1 MGKAFGI
8 PRLLFIASLGLAAF
22 ALSIALP
29 SLAVAKSDYENF
41 KVYGDKTIKDLM
53 EASRDGAV
61 SWKTLQRVSVEVK
74 DTKTETLFIPD
85 FDESVAV
92 LDGKE
97 IEIEGFM
104 FPLVPT
110 TDIPDTGDHFLLSSI
125 PASCP
130 YFHVYGGQIID
141 VIAAEKVEFDED
153 EPIRIRGRLALLH
166 ENRDGLFYRM
176 TEVRLVQ

>member
-1 MGKAFGI
+1 MGRSLVRLLPVLAFG
-8 PRLLFIASLGLAAF
+8 LTAF
-22 ALSIALP
+22 AFSSPVA
-29 SLAVAKSDYENF
+29 AKSDIENF

-61 SWKTLQRVSVEVK
+61 SWKTLQKVSVDIK
-74 DTKTETLFIPD
+74 DTKTETLFIPE
-85 FDESVAV
+85 FDQSVAV

-110 TDIPDTGDHFLLSSI
+110 TDIPDSGDHFLLSSI

-130 YFHVYGGQIID
+130 YFHIYGGQIID
-141 VIAAEKVEFDED
+141 VIAVDEIEFDED
-153 EPIRIRGRLALLH
+153 EPVRLKGRLELLRD
-166 ENRDGLFYRM
+166 NTDGLFYRM
-176 TEVRLVQ
+176 TGVKMVN

>member
-1 MGKAFGI
+1 MGRSFV
-8 PRLLFIASLGLAAF
+8 RLLPVLVLGMAAF

-29 SLAVAKSDYENF
+29 SPVTARSDIENF

-61 SWKTLQRVSVEVK
+61 SWKTLQRVTVDVK

-85 FDESVAV
+85 FDKSVAA

-104 FPLVPT
+104 FPLVAT
-110 TDIPDTGDHFLLSSI
+110 TDIPDAEDHFLLSSI

-130 YFHVYGGQIID
+130 FFHIYGGQIIE
-141 VIAAEKVEFDED
+141 VISVNEFEFDED
-153 EPIRIRGRLALLH
+153 DPVRIKGRLELLRD
-166 ENRDGLFYRM
+166 NTDGLFYKM
-176 TEVRLVQ
+176 TGVTRVN

>member
-8 PRLLFIASLGLAAF
+8 PRLLFIASLGLAGF
-22 ALSIALP
+22 AVFMVFGSP
-29 SLAVAKSDYENF
+29 AVAKSDYENV
-41 KVYGDKTIKDLM
+41 KVYGDKTLKDLM

-85 FDESVAV
+85 FDKSVAA

-110 TDIPDTGDHFLLSSI
+110 TDIPDSGDHFLLSSI

-130 YFHVYGGQIID
+130 FFHIYGGQIIEG
-141 VIAAEKVEFDED
+141 IAVNEFEFDEED
-153 EPIRIRGRLALLH
+153 PVRIKGRLELLRQ
-166 ENRDGLFYRM
+166 NTDGLFYKM
-176 TEVRLVQ
+176 TGVTLVN

>member
-1 MGKAFGI
+1 MGRSLV
-8 PRLLFIASLGLAAF
+8 RLLAVLAFGLAAF
-22 ALSIALP
+22 ALP
-29 SLAVAKSDYENF
+29 SPVTAKSDFENV

-61 SWKTLQRVSVEVK
+61 SWKTLQKVTVEVI

-85 FDESVAV
+85 FEQSVAA

-110 TDIPDTGDHFLLSSI
+110 TDIPDSGDHFLLSSI

-130 YFHVYGGQIID
+130 FFHIYGGQLID
-141 VIAAEKVEFDED
+141 VIAVEEIEFDED
-153 EPIRIRGRLALLH
+153 EPVRLRGRLELLRD
-166 ENRDGLFYRM
+166 NTDGLFYRM
-176 TEVRLVQ
+176 TGVKMVN

>member
-1 MGKAFGI
+1 MGRSLVRLLPVLAFG
-8 PRLLFIASLGLAAF
+8 LTAF
-22 ALSIALP
+22 ALSIAFSSP
-29 SLAVAKSDYENF
+29 VAAKSDIENF

-61 SWKTLQRVSVEVK
+61 SWKTLQKVTVDIK

-85 FDESVAV
+85 FDQSVAV

-110 TDIPDTGDHFLLSSI
+110 TDIPDSGDHFLLSSI

-130 YFHVYGGQIID
+130 YFHIYGGQIID
-141 VIAAEKVEFDED
+141 VIAVDEIEFDED
-153 EPIRIRGRLALLH
+153 EPVRLRGRLELLRD
-166 ENRDGLFYRM
+166 NTDGLFYRM
-176 TEVRLVQ
+176 TGVKMVN

>member
-1 MGKAFGI
+1 MGRSFV
-8 PRLLFIASLGLAAF
+8 RLLPVLVLGLAAF

-29 SLAVAKSDYENF
+29 SPAVAKSDYENF

-130 YFHVYGGQIID
+130 FFHIYGGQIIE
-141 VIAAEKVEFDED
+141 VIAVDEFEFDED
-153 EPIRIRGRLALLH
+153 DPVRIKGRLKLLRD
-166 ENRDGLFYRM
+166 NTDGLFYRM
-176 TEVRLVQ
+176 TGVTMVN

>member
-1 MGKAFGI
+1 MGRSLV
-8 PRLLFIASLGLAAF
+8 RLLPVLAVGLTAF
-22 ALSIALP
+22 ALSIAFSSP
-29 SLAVAKSDYENF
+29 VAAKSDIENF

-61 SWKTLQRVSVEVK
+61 SWKTLQKVTVDIK

-85 FDESVAV
+85 FDQSVAV

-97 IEIEGFM
+97 IVIEGFM

-110 TDIPDTGDHFLLSSI
+110 TDIPDSGDHFLLSSI

-130 YFHVYGGQIID
+130 YFHIYGGQIID
-141 VIAAEKVEFDED
+141 VIAVDEIEFDED
-153 EPIRIRGRLALLH
+153 EPVRLRGRLELLRD
-166 ENRDGLFYRM
+166 NTDGLFYRM
-176 TEVRLVQ
+176 TGVKMVN

>member
-1 MGKAFGI
+1 MGRSFVGHLPVLA
-8 PRLLFIASLGLAAF
+8 LGLAAF
-22 ALSIALP
+22 ALSIAFSSP
-29 SLAVAKSDYENF
+29 VAARSDIENY

-61 SWKTLQRVSVEVK
+61 SWKTLQKVTVDVI
-74 DTKTETLFIPD
+74 DTKTETLFIPE
-85 FDESVAV
+85 FDQSVAS

-110 TDIPDTGDHFLLSSI
+110 TDIPDSGDHFLLSSI

-130 YFHVYGGQIID
+130 YFHIYGGQIID
-141 VIAAEKVEFDED
+141 VIAVDEIEFDED
-153 EPIRIRGRLALLH
+153 EPVRLRGRLELLRD
-166 ENRDGLFYRM
+166 NTDGLFYRM
-176 TEVRLVQ
+176 TGVKMVN

>member
-1 MGKAFGI
+1 MGRSLVRLLPVLAFG
-8 PRLLFIASLGLAAF
+8 LTAF
-22 ALSIALP
+22 ALSIAFSSP
-29 SLAVAKSDYENF
+29 VAAKSDIENF

-61 SWKTLQRVSVEVK
+61 SWKTLQKVTVDVK
-74 DTKTETLFIPD
+74 DTKTETLFIPE
-85 FDESVAV
+85 FDQSVAV

-110 TDIPDTGDHFLLSSI
+110 TDIPDSGDHFLLSSI

-130 YFHVYGGQIID
+130 YFHIYGGQIID
-141 VIAAEKVEFDED
+141 VIAVDEIEFDED
-153 EPIRIRGRLALLH
+153 EPVRLRGRLELLRD
-166 ENRDGLFYRM
+166 NTDGLFYRM
-176 TEVRLVQ
+176 TGVKMVN

>member
-1 MGKAFGI
+1 MGRSLVRLLPVLAFG
-8 PRLLFIASLGLAAF
+8 LTVF
-22 ALSIALP
+22 ALP
-29 SLAVAKSDYENF
+29 SPVAAKSDIENF

-61 SWKTLQRVSVEVK
+61 SWKTLQKVTVDIK
-74 DTKTETLFIPD
+74 DTKTETLFIPE
-85 FDESVAV
+85 FDQSVAV

-110 TDIPDTGDHFLLSSI
+110 TDIPDSGDHFLLSSI

-130 YFHVYGGQIID
+130 YFHIYGGQIID
-141 VIAAEKVEFDED
+141 VIAVDETEFDED
-153 EPIRIRGRLALLH
+153 EPVRLRGRLELLRD
-166 ENRDGLFYRM
+166 NTDGLFYRM
-176 TEVRLVQ
+176 TGVKMVN

>member
-1 MGKAFGI
+1 MGRSFVRLLPVLAFG
-8 PRLLFIASLGLAAF
+8 LTAF

-29 SLAVAKSDYENF
+29 SPAAAKSDIENF

-61 SWKTLQRVSVEVK
+61 SWKTLQRVTVDVK
-74 DTKTETLFIPD
+74 DTKTETLFIPE
-85 FDESVAV
+85 FDQSVAT

-110 TDIPDTGDHFLLSSI
+110 TDIPDSGDHFLLSSI

-130 YFHVYGGQIID
+130 YFHIYGGQIID
-141 VIAAEKVEFDED
+141 VIAVDEIEFDED
-153 EPIRIRGRLALLH
+153 EPVRLRGRLELLRD
-166 ENRDGLFYRM
+166 NTDGLFYRM
-176 TEVRLVQ
+176 TGVKMVN

>member
-1 MGKAFGI
+1 MGRSFVRQLPVLA
-8 PRLLFIASLGLAAF
+8 LGLTAF
-22 ALSIALP
+22 ALSIAFSSP
-29 SLAVAKSDYENF
+29 AAAKSDIENF

-61 SWKTLQRVSVEVK
+61 SWKTLQRVTVDVK
-74 DTKTETLFIPD
+74 DTKTETLFIPE
-85 FDESVAV
+85 FDQSVAV

-110 TDIPDTGDHFLLSSI
+110 TDIPDSGDHFLLSSI

-130 YFHVYGGQIID
+130 YFHIYGGQIID
-141 VIAAEKVEFDED
+141 VIAVDEIEFDED
-153 EPIRIRGRLALLH
+153 EPVRLKGRLELLRD
-166 ENRDGLFYRM
+166 NTDGLFYRM
-176 TEVRLVQ
+176 TGVKMVN

>member
-1 MGKAFGI
+1 MGRSLVRLLPVLAFG
-8 PRLLFIASLGLAAF
+8 LTAF
-22 ALSIALP
+22 ALSIAFSSP
-29 SLAVAKSDYENF
+29 VAAKSDIENF

-61 SWKTLQRVSVEVK
+61 SWKTLQKVTVDIK
-74 DTKTETLFIPD
+74 DTKTETLFIPE
-85 FDESVAV
+85 FDQSVAV

-110 TDIPDTGDHFLLSSI
+110 TDIPDSGDHFLLSSI

-130 YFHVYGGQIID
+130 YFHIYGGQIID
-141 VIAAEKVEFDED
+141 VIAVDEIEFDED
-153 EPIRIRGRLALLH
+153 EPVRLRGRLELLRD
-166 ENRDGLFYRM
+166 NTDGLFYRM
-176 TEVRLVQ
+176 TGVKMVN